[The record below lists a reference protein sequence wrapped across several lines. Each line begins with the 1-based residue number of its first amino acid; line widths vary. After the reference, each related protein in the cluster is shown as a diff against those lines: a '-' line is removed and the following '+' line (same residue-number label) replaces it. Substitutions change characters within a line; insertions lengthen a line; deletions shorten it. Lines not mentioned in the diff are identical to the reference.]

1 MEYEAIRDLASKPY
15 IIQCND
21 SVSIAH
27 FHTSIELIYVIAGK
41 VSFSSNGKNYTLF
54 PYQIAFADSYQLH
67 SNSPLPSCTTINL
80 VIQQEFL
87 ADYRQKTK
95 TKRIPEMLGDTEFNK
110 SIKTLFDELLVSTAM
125 DDDLLIKGYINVI
138 LGKLLKRYGT
148 HQSSFT
154 NRNQKII
161 DILTYIEQ
169 NYDSPL
175 TLETISKHFNYNKY
189 HFSKLFNQYI
199 NCSLNTYI
207 GIIRVQK
214 VIDRTRLENRPF
226 IDIVLDCG
234 FNSLS
239 TFYRYQKICRE
250 YYNIII

>member
-1 MEYEAIRDLASKPY
+1 MKYEAIRDLASKPY
-15 IIQCND
+15 IIQCDN

-41 VSFSSNGKNYTLF
+41 VSFSSNGKSYTLF
-54 PYQIAFADSYQLH
+54 PHQIAFVDSYQLH
-67 SNSPLPSCTTINL
+67 SNSPLPSSTTINL

-87 ADYRQKTK
+87 ADYRQRAK
-95 TKRIPEMLGDTEFNK
+95 TKRIPEILADTEFNK
-110 SIKTLFDELLVSTAM
+110 SIKTLFDELLISTAM

-138 LGKLLKRYGT
+138 LGKLMEHYGT
-148 HQSSFT
+148 RQNTVT
-154 NRNQKII
+154 NKNQKII
-161 DILTYIEQ
+161 DIITYIEQ

-175 TLETISKHFNYNKY
+175 SLETISKHFSYNKY

-214 VIDRTRLENRPF
+214 VIERTRLENRPF
-226 IDIVLDCG
+226 IDIVFDCG